1 MDKNVLAFLEKRG
14 FIEWTSNAD
23 ALGKLFE
30 EETVTGYIGFDPTAD
45 SLHVGHL
52 IPIMGLSW
60 MQRMGHRPIF
70 LAGGGTG
77 LIGDPSGKSKER
89 NLLSL
94 EQMGKNLEAVK
105 KQFARFVDF
114 EDSRSGAALINN
126 YEWLGEIDLLTFLRE
141 VGKYFSVNY
150 MVNREYVRSRLEDPE
165 KSISYTE
172 FTYMLLQAYD
182 FYHLMTHENCKL
194 QMGGN
199 DQQGNIIGGIDLI
212 RKKSGKEVYGATY
225 PLLLTSSGGK
235 FGKTE
240 DGAVWLDPERT
251 SPYQFYQFWM
261 NTEDQ
266 DLSKLL
272 RLFTFLPLEE
282 ILEIEKEAQRQ
293 PEKRLGQKILA
304 EEITRI
310 VHGEQSMKRVQHA
323 SGILFGGAFSLE
335 DLDMETLTLLE
346 REVPGECVSALPDT
360 VVEMLGSSGACKSNG
375 EARRLIRGGGVSL
388 NGEKV
393 LEEARSLGEK
403 DLLFGKYLFFR
414 LGKKK
419 FFMVSLSQ

>member
-1 MDKNVLAFLEKRG
+1 MGKNVLAFLEERG
-14 FIEWTSNAD
+14 FIEWSSNSE

-30 EETVTGYIGFDPTAD
+30 EETVTGYVGFDPTAD

-94 EQMGKNLEAVK
+94 EQMEKNLEAVK
-105 KQFARFVDF
+105 RQFARFVDF
-114 EDSRSGAALINN
+114 GDKGKGALLLNN
-126 YEWLGEIDLLTFLRE
+126 YEWLGKLGLLTFLRD

-182 FYHLMTHENCKL
+182 FDHLMNHENCRL

-199 DQQGNIIGGIDLI
+199 DQQGNIIGGIDLV
-212 RKKSGKEVYGATY
+212 RKKSGKEVFGATY
-225 PLLLTSSGGK
+225 PLLLSSSGSK

-251 SPYQFYQFWM
+251 SPYQFYQFWV
-261 NTEDQ
+261 NTEDR
-266 DLSKLL
+266 DLPKLL
-272 RLFTFLPLEE
+272 RLFTFLSLEE
-282 ILEIEKEAQRQ
+282 ILEIEEKARRE
-293 PEKRLGQKILA
+293 PEKRLGQKTLA

-310 VHGEQSMKRVQHA
+310 VHGDDAMKRAQHV
-323 SGILFGGAFSLE
+323 SGILFGGAFSPE
-335 DLDMETLTLLE
+335 DLDKETLILLE
-346 REVPGECVSALPDT
+346 REVPGQT
-360 VVEMLGSSGACKSNG
+360 VTRLSETLADMLGDTEACKSKG

-388 NGEKV
+388 NGEKIF
-393 LEEARSLGEK
+393 EEAQRLTEG
-403 DLLFGKYLFFR
+403 DLLFGRYLFFR
-414 LGKKK
+414 LGKKR
-419 FFMVSLSQ
+419 FFMVSLLK

>member
-1 MDKNVLAFLEKRG
+1 MGKNVLAFLEERG
-14 FIEWTSNAD
+14 FIEWSSNSE

-30 EETVTGYIGFDPTAD
+30 EETVTGYVGFDPTAD

-94 EQMGKNLEAVK
+94 EQMEKNLEAVK
-105 KQFARFVDF
+105 RQFARFVDF
-114 EDSRSGAALINN
+114 DDKGKGALLLNN
-126 YEWLGEIDLLTFLRE
+126 YEWLGKLGLLTFLRD

-182 FYHLMTHENCKL
+182 FDHLMNHENCRL

-199 DQQGNIIGGIDLI
+199 DQQGNIIGGIDLV
-212 RKKSGKEVYGATY
+212 RKKSGKEVFGATY
-225 PLLLTSSGGK
+225 PLLLTSSGSK

-251 SPYQFYQFWM
+251 SPYQFYQFWV
-261 NTEDQ
+261 NTEDR
-266 DLSKLL
+266 DLPKLL
-272 RLFTFLPLEE
+272 RLFTFLSLEE
-282 ILEIEKEAQRQ
+282 ILEIEEKARRE
-293 PEKRLGQKILA
+293 PEKRLGQKTLA

-310 VHGEQSMKRVQHA
+310 VHGDDAMKRAQHV
-323 SGILFGGAFSLE
+323 SGILFGGAFSPE
-335 DLDMETLTLLE
+335 DLDKETLILLE
-346 REVPGECVSALPDT
+346 REVPGQT
-360 VVEMLGSSGACKSNG
+360 VTRLSETLADMLGDTEACKSKG

-388 NGEKV
+388 NGEKIF
-393 LEEARSLGEK
+393 EEAQRLTEG
-403 DLLFGKYLFFR
+403 DLLFGRYLFFR
-414 LGKKK
+414 LGKKR
-419 FFMVSLSQ
+419 FFMVSLLK

>member
-1 MDKNVLAFLEKRG
+1 MGKNVLAFLEERG
-14 FIEWTSNAD
+14 FIEWTSNAES
-23 ALGKLFE
+23 LGKLFE
-30 EETVTGYIGFDPTAD
+30 EETVAGYIGFDPTAD

-70 LAGGGTG
+70 IAGGGTG

-89 NLLSL
+89 NLISL
-94 EQMGKNLEAVK
+94 EQIGKNLEAVK

-114 EDSRSGAALINN
+114 NDKEKGAILINN
-126 YEWLGEIDLLTFLRE
+126 YEWLSELDLLTFLRD

-150 MVNREYVRSRLEDPE
+150 MINREYVRSRLEDPD

-182 FYHLMTHENCKL
+182 FYHLFTHQNCRL

-199 DQQGNIIGGIDLI
+199 DQQGNIIAGIDLI
-212 RKKSGKEVYGATY
+212 RKKTGKDAFGATY
-225 PLLLTSSGGK
+225 PLLLTSSGSK

-251 SPYQFYQFWM
+251 SPYQFYQFWI
-261 NTEDQ
+261 NTEDN
-266 DLSKLL
+266 DLPKLL

-282 ILEIEKEAQRQ
+282 IFEIEKQVRQ
-293 PEKRLGQKILA
+293 NPEKRLGQKILA
-304 EEITRI
+304 QEVTRI
-310 VHGEQSMKRVQHA
+310 VHGEEAMKRVEHV
-323 SGILFGGAFSLE
+323 SGILFGGSFTPE
-335 DLDMETLTLLE
+335 DLDRESLALLE
-346 REVPGECVSALPDT
+346 REVPGEGVSSLPET
-360 VVEMLGSSGACKSNG
+360 VADLLANSGACKSKG
-375 EARRLIRGGGVSL
+375 DARRLIRGGGISL

-393 LEEARSLGEK
+393 SDEAQTLK
-403 DLLFGKYLFFR
+403 QDNLLFGKYFFFR
-414 LGKKK
+414 LGKKR
-419 FFMVSLSQ
+419 FFMVRLQG

>member
-1 MDKNVLAFLEKRG
+1 
-14 FIEWTSNAD
+14 
-23 ALGKLFE
+23 
-30 EETVTGYIGFDPTAD
+30 
-45 SLHVGHL
+45 
-52 IPIMGLSW
+52 
-60 MQRMGHRPIF
+60 
-70 LAGGGTG
+70 
-77 LIGDPSGKSKER
+77 
-89 NLLSL
+89 
-94 EQMGKNLEAVK
+94 
-105 KQFARFVDF
+105 
-114 EDSRSGAALINN
+114 
-126 YEWLGEIDLLTFLRE
+126 
-141 VGKYFSVNY
+141 

-225 PLLLTSSGGK
+225 PLLLTSSGAK

-282 ILEIEKEAQRQ
+282 ILEIEGEAQKQ

-310 VHGEQSMKRVQHA
+310 VHGDQAMQRVQHA
-323 SGILFGGAFSLE
+323 SSILFGGSFSPE
-335 DLDMETLTLLE
+335 DLDIETLALLE
-346 REVPGECVSALPDT
+346 REVPGDGVASLPET
-360 VVEMLGSSGACKSNG
+360 VVDMLGGSDACKSNG

-388 NGEKV
+388 NGEKII
-393 LEEARSLGEK
+393 EEGRILCKE

-419 FFMVSLSQ
+419 FFMVCLS